1 MSDYKEENENT
12 SGTSERVSTD
22 EEIDS
27 SLKDDSTNPK
37 GAKHNKTVLLVLVLG
52 LLLALILTMLPI
64 LFEKNDNSADVDSPL
79 KSLTNSKNAQSPV
92 LLNDNVSKE
101 NNDFFLNTIE
111 GIDNTESAF
120 VFTAKDIDEKE
131 LSEKIANG
139 EMVRV
144 DLYISFTGN
153 KSLDT
158 LLNNLESF
166 REYINKE
173 SIVLVVHPVATTVD
187 ASVYIPEA
195 IAQVADLDSSK
206 AWNMLEQSLA
216 VGSIRK
222 RGDYGDDTI
231 IRLLAKSAKDL
242 GISDI
247 NDSSLKAKRFE
258 QWIVKNQEEVN
269 KTVQD
274 FVPAVVI
281 NGEKVDMGSLNT
293 LEAGSLFRE
302 IDKQVIDNE

>member
-1 MSDYKEENENT
+1 MSDYKEEDKNT
-12 SGTSERVSTD
+12 SDTSERVFTD
-22 EEIDS
+22 KEVDA
-27 SLKDDSTNPK
+27 SLKDDSTSPA
-37 GAKHNKTVLLVLVLG
+37 GAKYPKTALWVLVLG
-52 LLLALILTMLPI
+52 LLLALVLTMLPI

-79 KSLTNSKNAQSPV
+79 KSLTDSKNAQSPV

-101 NNDFFLNTIE
+101 NDDFFLNTIE

-131 LSEKIANG
+131 LSEKIASG

-242 GISDI
+242 GVSDI

-302 IDKQVIDNE
+302 IDKQVIDNK